1 MATFG
6 QGVNPQL
13 GAINYSPILQGSV
26 AGAQMAAQGGSMIGQ
41 GLANLGQEVGK
52 GIEKYG
58 EQKKKNAL
66 RDGFVSSSV
75 KSMVSLS
82 ETLRKAN
89 DLDGAKEALAS
100 AHAIEAEPDLDKRY
114 AMAQNGLQNY
124 ATIHQLGQQAL
135 GEKQKAE
142 AAAYYNYLVNG
153 QKTDVMDGAMG
164 APQASEQSIAAA
176 NEMLL
181 NRRYKESQ
189 IAHQNAATGSV
200 AATAGIATTK
210 RQAAILAGQSLITGQ
225 PISKDTEPGLY
236 LAATEELTKAGSQT
250 EALNAL
256 RATAA
261 QHNTYVT
268 GQLKSLTDPE
278 IVERNGKKYLVLP
291 KSDGGFDYQK
301 LEETDVQKVQEQATA
316 TKEIL
321 RRYHAA
327 GADSNARFIAAAALI
342 KLNPQINQ
350 FGIAGIDEILK
361 DTKPIETGIPAGA
374 TAAPAT
380 PISISS
386 ISPSTSAPTAQA
398 AQPAG
403 VPSPDFAAAAQQSA
417 ENNNPPAY
425 RNGVLVAPQS
435 QLANTPAIQKMGD
448 FGSPPSAQATPSG
461 YSQDTSGYQ
470 DARGEQTPMVQP
482 QAQTARPVAPSA
494 TLTAGAANVV
504 QSSVADK
511 FAKVMDMSNELY
523 LGGEIAHSVFMNEQ
537 VKSTVKAGAR
547 LAASKLEFLA
557 KNLTKG
563 VAAKVIPVATKFGS
577 AAMQTIR
584 PAMIVNSADVVIGK
598 YLGGDIPEHGKM
610 RASQAVGEAVALWSE
625 SESDKNR
632 DKAVSLLLDKSSML
646 MKSNMS
652 REQKIA
658 KNGEYLRLMNVINEH
673 QGQKVGAFQKYHD
686 DQVAQFN
693 NQFGR

>member
-1 MATFG
+1 M
-6 QGVNPQL
+6 
-13 GAINYSPILQGSV
+13 
-26 AGAQMAAQGGSMIGQ
+26 
-41 GLANLGQEVGK
+41 
-52 GIEKYG
+52 
-58 EQKKKNAL
+58 
-66 RDGFVSSSV
+66 
-75 KSMVSLS
+75 
-82 ETLRKAN
+82 
-89 DLDGAKEALAS
+89 
-100 AHAIEAEPDLDKRY
+100 
-114 AMAQNGLQNY
+114 
-124 ATIHQLGQQAL
+124 
-135 GEKQKAE
+135 
-142 AAAYYNYLVNG
+142 
-153 QKTDVMDGAMG
+153 
-164 APQASEQSIAAA
+164 
-176 NEMLL
+176 
-181 NRRYKESQ
+181 
-189 IAHQNAATGSV
+189 
-200 AATAGIATTK
+200 
-210 RQAAILAGQSLITGQ
+210 
-225 PISKDTEPGLY
+225 Y
-236 LAATEELTKAGSQT
+236 LAATDLITEAGSKQ
-250 EALNAL
+250 ESLNAL
-256 RATAA
+256 KTAA
-261 QHNTYVT
+261 TQHNTYVA
-268 GQLKSLTDPE
+268 GQLKALTEPE

-301 LEETDVQKVQEQATA
+301 LEETDIQKIQEQATA
-316 TKEIL
+316 TKEVL
-321 RRYHAA
+321 RQYHAS
-327 GADSNARFIAAAALI
+327 GANSNARFVAGALLL
-342 KLNPQINQ
+342 KLNPSLAQ
-350 FGIAGIDEILK
+350 FGGIAGLDELLK
-361 DTKPIETGIPAGA
+361 GTNTEAVDV
-374 TAAPAT
+374 AAPAT

-403 VPSPDFAAAAQQSA
+403 VLSPDFAAAAQQSA

-673 QGQKVGAFQKYHD
+673 QGKKVGAFQKYHD

>member
-66 RDGFVSSSV
+66 RDGFVASSV

-82 ETLRKAN
+82 DTLRKAG
-89 DLDGAKEALAS
+89 DTSGADEAAAS
-100 AHAIEAEPDLDKRY
+100 AHAIEVEPDLDKRY
-114 AMAQNGLQNY
+114 AMAQGGLQNY

-135 GEKQKAE
+135 GEKQKKE
-142 AAAYYNYLVNG
+142 SAAYYNYLLNG
-153 QKTDVMDGAMG
+153 QKTDIMDGGMG

-189 IAHQNAATGSV
+189 IAHQNAAAGSV
-200 AATAGIATTK
+200 AATAGIAETK
-210 RQAAILAGQSLITGQ
+210 RQAAIYAGRVLGGI
-225 PISKDTEPGLY
+225 PLPDNLDPAVRLE
-236 LAATEELTKAGSQT
+236 ATNLVNEAGSKA
-250 EALNAL
+250 ESFKALQK
-256 RATAA
+256 TAA
-261 QHNTYVT
+261 DHAQYA
-268 GQLKSLTDPE
+268 TDSVNDLANPRIE
-278 IVERNGKKYLVLP
+278 TIGGDQVLVLH
-291 KSDGGFDYQK
+291 KLGGGFEYK
-301 LEETDVQKVQEQATA
+301 TIASTDVQKIQEQATA

-321 RRYHAA
+321 RQYHAS
-327 GADSNARFIAAAALI
+327 GANSNARFVAGAALL
-342 KLNPQINQ
+342 KLNPSLAQ
-350 FGIAGIDEILK
+350 FGGIMGLDELLK
-361 DTKPIETGIPAGA
+361 GTNTDVPEP
-374 TAAPAT
+374 AAPAT
-380 PISISS
+380 AAPISISS
-386 ISPSTSAPTAQA
+386 ISPSTARATPPAAPAASAAPLASSN
-398 AQPAG
+398 QPAD
-403 VPSPDFAAAAQQSA
+403 VLSPEFGAAAALSA
-417 ENNNPPAY
+417 ANNNPPAY
-425 RNGVLVAPQS
+425 RNGTPVGQS
-435 QLANTPAIQKMGD
+435 T
-448 FGSPPSAQATPSG
+448 GSPAVQNAPELPPAPSG
-461 YSQDTSGYQ
+461 YGQ
-470 DARGEQTPMVQP
+470 DARGEQIPMVPP
-482 QAQTARPVAPSA
+482 QAQTGRPVAPSA

-504 QSSVADK
+504 KSSVADK
-511 FAKVMDMSNELY
+511 FDKVLSVANEAY
-523 LGGEIAHSVFMNEQ
+523 IGGEIARSALMNEG
-537 VKSTVKAGAR
+537 VKAKAQAGAR

-557 KNLTKG
+557 KNLSKG
-563 VAAKVIPVATKFGS
+563 PLGKIIPLATKYAPQIGP
-577 AAMQTIR
+577 AALKAVR
-584 PAMIVNSADVVIGK
+584 PALIANSIDIIIGK
-598 YLGGDIPEHGKM
+598 YLGADIPDRSKM
-610 RASQAVGEAVALWSE
+610 RYSQALGESLALWSE
-625 SESDKNR
+625 SESDQNR

-658 KNGEYLRLMNVINEH
+658 KNAEYLRLMNVINEH